1 MYRAFSYFLMNIY
14 AVFHIEGVTEDIS
27 PANFPIYEFA
37 IYVMFSVSFVLSI
50 VTAIVSRAGLVV
62 CQIALMLLPS
72 SLKNSP
78 WLSPPA
84 LLTFAQEE
92 RRRYTNGLF
101 PEKAF
106 TRSSLPAYTP
116 IHVEESVSGGKEL
129 FWSNNFTF
137 KPTMVSETPAM
148 RELWSAKELS
158 QYVYQYNPVVVKM
171 TSTTKKN
178 ALKNALPAPVTC
190 KPVIFDLKEREQRD
204 LDEESDDGEEESDE
218 EVDDL
223 AAQGNSAEA
232 SANGDMDSLAAA
244 LSVVTL
250 ESDEG
255 AEAMDVVP
263 IAAVINRVVKRNA
276 LVLDINS
283 SPEELYTTRFTK
295 SVKVYANSSVA
306 TGLAQFIQAETMV
319 PYRCLGDFR
328 LRKGRSAADQAGQER
343 RRNAAIKVERAARIS
358 AAFLNEAEMDVV

>member
-1 MYRAFSYFLMNIY
+1 MYRAFSYFLLNVY

-27 PANFPIYEFA
+27 PANFPIYEFTL
-37 IYVMFSVSFVLSI
+37 YVMFAVSFTLSI
-50 VTAIVSRAGLVV
+50 VTAIVSRVV
-62 CQIALMLLPS
+62 CQIALMLLPA

-78 WLSPPA
+78 WLSAPA

-92 RRRYTNGLF
+92 RQRYTNGLF
-101 PEKAF
+101 SEKASN
-106 TRSSLPAYTP
+106 RSLLPAYTP
-116 IHVEESVSGGKEL
+116 IHVEETFSGGKEL
-129 FWSNNFTF
+129 FWSNNFTSV
-137 KPTMVSETPAM
+137 KPTMVSETAAM
-148 RELWSAKELS
+148 RELWSAKELP

-178 ALKNALPAPVTC
+178 VLKNALPAPVAC

-204 LDEESDDGEEESDE
+204 LDEESEDGEEESDE

-263 IAAVINRVVKRNA
+263 IAAEIDRVVKRKA

-283 SPEELYTTRFTK
+283 SPEELYMTRFTK

-358 AAFLNEAEMDVV
+358 AALLNEAEMDVV